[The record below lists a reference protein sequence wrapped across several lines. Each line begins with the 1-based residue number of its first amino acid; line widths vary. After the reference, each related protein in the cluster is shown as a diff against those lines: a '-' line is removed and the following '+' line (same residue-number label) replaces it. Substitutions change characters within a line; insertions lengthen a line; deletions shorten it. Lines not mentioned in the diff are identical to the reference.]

1 MAPFNGWGSTVSRL
15 QPLRGDSL
23 LFTIQF
29 PLTCNVRNAVKYWII
44 LYRKSSNNVN
54 VVSPTFHQ
62 WWLLCDC
69 YFLIFNIVFIHR
81 ETFAFCFVLFLLFF
95 GGGGEGISDLWIYCF
110 FNCNT
115 SHFLYVASV
124 KVTSCLRSILTVFSK
139 QPNIHQIC
147 IENSKKN
154 GKWQDRKTKK
164 CFQDNI
170 LSKEELR
177 GKKSK

>member
-1 MAPFNGWGSTVSRL
+1 MAPFYGWGSTVSRL

-44 LYRKSSNNVN
+44 LYRKRSNN

-69 YFLIFNIVFIHR
+69 YFLILNIVFIHR
-81 ETFAFCFVLFLLFF
+81 ETSAFCFVLLLLFF
-95 GGGGEGISDLWIYCF
+95 FFLGGGWGGWGVEFWIYGF

-139 QPNIHQIC
+139 QPNIQPNLHW
-147 IENSKKN
+147 K
-154 GKWQDRKTKK
+154 
-164 CFQDNI
+164 
-170 LSKEELR
+170 
-177 GKKSK
+177 

>member
-1 MAPFNGWGSTVSRL
+1 MLSLPLFINGDCFVIVIFSSSILCLSIEKRL
-15 QPLRGDSL
+15 R
-23 LFTIQF
+23 
-29 PLTCNVRNAVKYWII
+29 
-44 LYRKSSNNVN
+44 
-54 VVSPTFHQ
+54 
-62 WWLLCDC
+62 
-69 YFLIFNIVFIHR
+69 
-81 ETFAFCFVLFLLFF
+81 FVLFCFCFFF
-95 GGGGEGISDLWIYCF
+95 GGGGGRGGEGISDLWIYCF

>member
-1 MAPFNGWGSTVSRL
+1 MWVSLKKNLKKNNFMAPFYGWGSTASRL
-15 QPLRGDSL
+15 QPLRGGSL

-95 GGGGEGISDLWIYCF
+95 LGGGRGFRIYGF
-110 FNCNT
+110 IV
-115 SHFLYVASV
+115 FLI
-124 KVTSCLRSILTVFSK
+124 VTLPTFYMWQVSK
-139 QPNIHQIC
+139 
-147 IENSKKN
+147 
-154 GKWQDRKTKK
+154 
-164 CFQDNI
+164 
-170 LSKEELR
+170 
-177 GKKSK
+177 